1 MALST
6 KLKDE
11 SSRFISSLL
20 LSALEGC
27 QQGDMELVE
36 RLGLSIE
43 TMQKLDRLRADQIFN
58 ISGNYVRDL
67 SALEVFQIDSRKISR
82 IIELAAEETRQY
94 EMIDEYLR
102 RGACKTMMAE
112 LFGMRS
118 TQVASRKKFLNLPTV
133 KGRLPVSTLEE
144 QRQIYDAWLDSLKIA
159 DYRERLLYVARAT
172 NLSMSKIY
180 REVQEIEEITN
191 KSSQSKK
198 TKICA

>member
-27 QQGDMELVE
+27 QQGDMELAE

-67 SALEVFQIDSRKISR
+67 SALEVFQIDSSKISR

-94 EMIDEYLR
+94 EMIDEFLR

-144 QRQIYDAWLDSLKIA
+144 QRQIYDAWLDSIKIA

-191 KSSQSKK
+191 KPTQSKK

>member
-27 QQGDMELVE
+27 QQGDMELAE

-94 EMIDEYLR
+94 EMIDEFLR

-144 QRQIYDAWLDSLKIA
+144 QRQIYDAWLDSIKIA

-191 KSSQSKK
+191 KSTQSKK
-198 TKICA
+198 NKICA

>member
-27 QQGDMELVE
+27 QQGDMELAE

-67 SALEVFQIDSRKISR
+67 SALEVFQIDSSKISR

-94 EMIDEYLR
+94 EMIDEFLR

-144 QRQIYDAWLDSLKIA
+144 QRQIYDAWLDSIKIA

>member
-27 QQGDMELVE
+27 QQGDMELAE

-67 SALEVFQIDSRKISR
+67 SALEVFQIDSSKISR

-94 EMIDEYLR
+94 EMIDEFLR

-144 QRQIYDAWLDSLKIA
+144 QRQIYDAWLDSIKIA

-180 REVQEIEEITN
+180 REVQEIEDITN
-191 KSSQSKK
+191 QSTQSKK

>member
-27 QQGDMELVE
+27 QQGDMELAE

-67 SALEVFQIDSRKISR
+67 RALEVFQIDSSKISR

-94 EMIDEYLR
+94 EMIDEFLR

-144 QRQIYDAWLDSLKIA
+144 QRQIYDAWLDSIKIA

>member
-27 QQGDMELVE
+27 QQGDMELAE

-43 TMQKLDRLRADQIFN
+43 TMQKLDKLRADQIFN

-67 SALEVFQIDSRKISR
+67 SALEVFQIDSSKISR

-94 EMIDEYLR
+94 EMIDEFLR

-144 QRQIYDAWLDSLKIA
+144 QRQIYDAWLDTIKIA

-191 KSSQSKK
+191 KSTQSKK

>member
-27 QQGDMELVE
+27 QQGDMELAE

-67 SALEVFQIDSRKISR
+67 SALEVFQIDSSKISR

-94 EMIDEYLR
+94 EMIDEFLR

-144 QRQIYDAWLDSLKIA
+144 QRQIYDAWLDSIKIA

-191 KSSQSKK
+191 KSTQSKK

>member
-27 QQGDMELVE
+27 QQGDMELAE

-94 EMIDEYLR
+94 EMIDEFLR

-144 QRQIYDAWLDSLKIA
+144 QRQIYDAWLDSIKIA

-191 KSSQSKK
+191 KSTQSKK

>member
-6 KLKDE
+6 KLKGE

-27 QQGDMELVE
+27 QQGDMELAE

-67 SALEVFQIDSRKISR
+67 SALEVFQIDSSKISR

-94 EMIDEYLR
+94 EMIDEFLR

-133 KGRLPVSTLEE
+133 KGRLPVSTLEQ
-144 QRQIYDAWLDSLKIA
+144 QRQIYDAWLDSIKIA

>member
-144 QRQIYDAWLDSLKIA
+144 QRQIYDAWLDSIKIA
-159 DYRERLLYVARAT
+159 NYRERLLCVARAT
-172 NLSMSKIY
+172 NLSMSKVY

>member
-1 MALST
+1 MALSS

-27 QQGDMELVE
+27 QQGDMELAE

-67 SALEVFQIDSRKISR
+67 SALEVFQIDSSKISR

-94 EMIDEYLR
+94 EMIDEFLR

-144 QRQIYDAWLDSLKIA
+144 QRQIYDAWLDSIKIA

-191 KSSQSKK
+191 KSTQSKK

>member
-27 QQGDMELVE
+27 QQGDMELAE

-94 EMIDEYLR
+94 EMIDEFLR

-144 QRQIYDAWLDSLKIA
+144 QRHIYDAWLDSIKIA

-191 KSSQSKK
+191 KSTQSKK

>member
-27 QQGDMELVE
+27 QQGNMELAE

-67 SALEVFQIDSRKISR
+67 SALEVFQIDSSKISR

-94 EMIDEYLR
+94 EMIDEFLR

-191 KSSQSKK
+191 KSTQLKK

>member
-1 MALST
+1 
-6 KLKDE
+6 
-11 SSRFISSLL
+11 
-20 LSALEGC
+20 
-27 QQGDMELVE
+27 
-36 RLGLSIE
+36 
-43 TMQKLDRLRADQIFN
+43 
-58 ISGNYVRDL
+58 
-67 SALEVFQIDSRKISR
+67 
-82 IIELAAEETRQY
+82 
-94 EMIDEYLR
+94 
-102 RGACKTMMAE
+102 MMAE

-144 QRQIYDAWLDSLKIA
+144 QRQIYDAWLDSIKIA

-191 KSSQSKK
+191 KSTQLKK

>member
-27 QQGDMELVE
+27 QQGDMELAE

-67 SALEVFQIDSRKISR
+67 SALEVFQIDSSKISR

-94 EMIDEYLR
+94 EMIDEFLR

-144 QRQIYDAWLDSLKIA
+144 QRQIYDAWLDSIKIA

-180 REVQEIEEITN
+180 REVQEIEDITN
-191 KSSQSKK
+191 KSTQSKK

>member
-27 QQGDMELVE
+27 QQGDMELAE

-67 SALEVFQIDSRKISR
+67 SALEVFQIDSSKISR

-94 EMIDEYLR
+94 EMVDEFLR

-133 KGRLPVSTLEE
+133 KGRLPVPTLEE
-144 QRQIYDAWLDSLKIA
+144 QRQIYDAWLDSIKIA

-180 REVQEIEEITN
+180 REVQKIEEITN
-191 KSSQSKK
+191 KSTQSKK

>member
-1 MALST
+1 
-6 KLKDE
+6 
-11 SSRFISSLL
+11 
-20 LSALEGC
+20 
-27 QQGDMELVE
+27 MELAE

-43 TMQKLDRLRADQIFN
+43 TMQKLGRLRADQIFN

-94 EMIDEYLR
+94 EMIDEFLR

-118 TQVASRKKFLNLPTV
+118 TQVARRKKFLNLPTV

-144 QRQIYDAWLDSLKIA
+144 QRQIYDAWLDSIKIA

-191 KSSQSKK
+191 KSTQSKK

>member
-27 QQGDMELVE
+27 QQGDMELAE
-36 RLGLSIE
+36 KLGLSIE
-43 TMQKLDRLRADQIFN
+43 IMQKLVRLRADQIFS

-67 SALEVFQIDSRKISR
+67 SALEVFRIDTPKISK

-94 EMIDEYLR
+94 EMIDEFLR
-102 RGACKTMMAE
+102 RGACKIMMGE
-112 LFGMRS
+112 LFGLRS

-144 QRQIYDAWLDSLKIA
+144 QHQIYDAWLNSIKIA
-159 DYRERLLYVARAT
+159 GYRERLLYVARET
-172 NLSMSKIY
+172 DLSMSKIY

-191 KSSQSKK
+191 SSTQTKK